1 MLCNMARPQKI
12 DLNEMF
18 RLKDL
23 GMNDKQVAEQL
34 GVHSATVGR
43 HFKKRMNGPASTVVA
58 GAPGDTEALL
68 AFVEGGD
75 REAVKGILDK
85 FPFVQQVKL
94 MRDIKAAQ
102 LDNEELNKRQRENGT
117 MMVQEFAAI
126 IDHYGK
132 QVILELGAHDDT
144 ETSSKIRA
152 AAVANFEYIKAR
164 FPIIYDRL
172 RRAAIIT

>member
-1 MLCNMARPQKI
+1 MPRPQKI
-12 DLNEMF
+12 DLNEMY

-43 HFKKRMNGPASTVVA
+43 HLKKRMNGQSAPTIVT
-58 GAPGDTEALL
+58 GAPGDSEALL

-75 REAVKGILDK
+75 REAVKSILDK
-85 FPFVQQVKL
+85 FPFFQQVEL
-94 MRDIKAAQ
+94 MRKIKAAQ
-102 LDNEELNKRQRENGT
+102 LDNEELNKRQRENT
-117 MMVQEFAAI
+117 TLTVQEFAAI

-132 QVILELGAHDDT
+132 QVILELGAHDDAGV
-144 ETSSKIRA
+144 SGKIRA

-164 FPIIYDRL
+164 FPVIYDRL